1 MTKNLYS
8 AKTFGEMVL
17 KKEPRRDQKRGLEL

>member
-8 AKTFGEMVL
+8 AKTFGEMEL
-17 KKEPRRDQKRGLEL
+17 KKEPERDQKRGLEL